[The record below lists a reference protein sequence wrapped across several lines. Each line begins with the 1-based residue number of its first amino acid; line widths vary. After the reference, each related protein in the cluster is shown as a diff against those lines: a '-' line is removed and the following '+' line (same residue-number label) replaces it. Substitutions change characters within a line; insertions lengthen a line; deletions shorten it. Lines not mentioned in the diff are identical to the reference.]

1 MKTDFIGTVF
11 MQKKASRL
19 SIAYWNYERRFF
31 MKVGYVRVST
41 AEQNT
46 ARQEVLMK
54 QLGVEKVYIDKISG
68 KSADR
73 PQLREMLTFVRN
85 GDTVMVEAISRF
97 ARNTK
102 DLLELID
109 VLQKKGVEFVS
120 QKEKID
126 TSTPTGRFMLT
137 VFAAVAE
144 LERAY
149 LLDRQKEGIAVAKSQ
164 GKYKGRKPI
173 TVDEQLWAELFPLWK
188 KGEISAT
195 EFMRRIGISK
205 STFYRK
211 IHTDK
216 QNSA

>member
-1 MKTDFIGTVF
+1 
-11 MQKKASRL
+11 
-19 SIAYWNYERRFF
+19 

-73 PQLREMLTFVRN
+73 PQLREMLSFVRN

-126 TSTPTGRFMLT
+126 TSTPTGRFMLGRPGRNPSRPIWSSPIKDSRAPT
-137 VFAAVAE
+137 AVAMVSAPLLLGSWT
-144 LERAY
+144 LEFSFLA
-149 LLDRQKEGIAVAKSQ
+149 A
-164 GKYKGRKPI
+164 
-173 TVDEQLWAELFPLWK
+173 
-188 KGEISAT
+188 SA
-195 EFMRRIGISK
+195 S
-205 STFYRK
+205 
-211 IHTDK
+211 
-216 QNSA
+216 

>member
-1 MKTDFIGTVF
+1 
-11 MQKKASRL
+11 
-19 SIAYWNYERRFF
+19 

-46 ARQEVLMK
+46 ARQEILMK
-54 QLGVEKVYIDKISG
+54 QLGVEKIYIDKISG

-144 LERAY
+144 LERGY

-173 TVDEQLWAELFPLWK
+173 AVDEQLWTELFPLWK
-188 KGEISAT
+188 KGKISAT

>member
-1 MKTDFIGTVF
+1 
-11 MQKKASRL
+11 
-19 SIAYWNYERRFF
+19 
-31 MKVGYVRVST
+31 MKVSYICVST

-73 PQLREMLTFVRN
+73 PHLRKMLSFVRN

-109 VLQKKGVEFVS
+109 VLQKKDVEFVS

-126 TSTPTGRFMLT
+126 TSMPTGRFMLT

-144 LERAY
+144 LERGY
-149 LLDRQKEGIAVAKSQ
+149 LLDRQKEGIAVAKSH

-173 TVDEQLWAELFPLWK
+173 AVDEQLWAKLLSLWENR
-188 KGEISAT
+188 EISAT
-195 EFMRRIGISK
+195 EFMRKMGISK

-216 QNSA
+216 QNRA

>member
-1 MKTDFIGTVF
+1 
-11 MQKKASRL
+11 
-19 SIAYWNYERRFF
+19 

-54 QLGVEKVYIDKISG
+54 HLGVEKVYIDKISG

-73 PQLREMLTFVRN
+73 PQLKEMLSFVRN

-109 VLQKKGVEFVS
+109 ILQKKGVEFVS

-144 LERAY
+144 LERGY
-149 LLDRQKEGIAVAKSQ
+149 LLDRQKEGIAIAKSQ

-173 TVDEQLWAELFPLWK
+173 AIDEQLWAELLPLWK
-188 KGEISAT
+188 NGEISAT
-195 EFMRRIGISK
+195 EFMRRMGISK

>member
-1 MKTDFIGTVF
+1 
-11 MQKKASRL
+11 
-19 SIAYWNYERRFF
+19 

-46 ARQEVLMK
+46 ARQEILMK
-54 QLGVEKVYIDKISG
+54 QLGVEKIYIDKISG

-73 PQLREMLTFVRN
+73 PQLREMLYFVRN

-109 VLQKKGVEFVS
+109 ILQKKGVEFVS

-144 LERAY
+144 LERGY

-173 TVDEQLWAELFPLWK
+173 IVDEQLWAELFILWK

-195 EFMRRIGISK
+195 DFMRRMGISK
-205 STFYRK
+205 STFYRM
-211 IHTDK
+211 INNSRYANFDK
-216 QNSA
+216 CR

>member
-1 MKTDFIGTVF
+1 
-11 MQKKASRL
+11 
-19 SIAYWNYERRFF
+19 
-31 MKVGYVRVST
+31 
-41 AEQNT
+41 
-46 ARQEVLMK
+46 MK
-54 QLGVEKVYIDKISG
+54 QLGVEKIYIDKISG
-68 KSADR
+68 KYADR
-73 PQLREMLTFVRN
+73 PQLREMLYFVRN

-109 VLQKKGVEFVS
+109 ILQKKGVEFVS

-173 TVDEQLWAELFPLWK
+173 TVDEQLWAELFILWK
-188 KGEISAT
+188 NGEISAT
-195 EFMRRIGISK
+195 EFMRRMRISK